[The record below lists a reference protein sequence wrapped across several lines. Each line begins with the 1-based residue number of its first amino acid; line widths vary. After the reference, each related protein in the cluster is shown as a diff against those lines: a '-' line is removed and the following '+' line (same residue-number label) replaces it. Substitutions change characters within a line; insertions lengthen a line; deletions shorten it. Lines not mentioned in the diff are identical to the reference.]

1 MDLKEQYFNA
11 EYRFQGNGP
20 RDMHLLKEP
29 FENLTK
35 SGLADTYGTGEVIEN
50 FEKKFAAILGKE
62 AAVFM
67 PSGVMAQQ
75 IALRI
80 NADKK
85 SCKNVA
91 YHPLSHL
98 ELHEQDAVRVLH
110 QLNPIML
117 CESDRLFTMDDLKAV
132 EEDIATLLIELPQRE
147 MGGYLPEFEDLK
159 EIADYARN
167 KGIKLHVDG
176 ARLFESLPYY
186 QRTAREVCECFD
198 SVYISFYKGIGA
210 IAGAILA
217 GEKIFIEKAKVW
229 KRRLGGDLISL
240 YPYIIPADFYYEKRI
255 DKMPDFYVNAKEL
268 AEHFNEVPYIT
279 TKPEIPVTNMF
290 HAYAQMSADEF
301 KTIATKVYDATKLS
315 VTSHI
320 VEVDKTS
327 SMFEISI
334 GEEYGKVPKDL
345 IKQAFSILKDSAKK

>member
-1 MDLKEQYFNA
+1 MDLRNQYLTA
-11 EYRFQGNGP
+11 EYRLQGNGP

-29 FENLTK
+29 FENVP
-35 SGLADTYGTGEVIEN
+35 GNQLADGYGTGEVIEN

-62 AAVFM
+62 SAVFI

-80 NADKK
+80 NADEKN
-85 SCKNVA
+85 CKNVA

-98 ELHEQDAVRVLH
+98 ELHEQDTIRALH
-110 QLNPIML
+110 QLSPIML
-117 CESDRLFTMDDLKAV
+117 GECDRLFTLDDLEAV
-132 EEDIATLLIELPQRE
+132 DEELGTLLIELPQRE
-147 MGGYLPEFEDLK
+147 MGGYLPMFEDL
-159 EIADYARN
+159 EAIADYARN
-167 KGIKLHVDG
+167 KDIKLHLDG

-186 QRTAREVCECFD
+186 QKTASEVCECFD

-217 GEKIFIEKAKVW
+217 GEKDFIEKAKVW

-240 YPYIIPADFYYEKRI
+240 YPYIVPADFYYEKRI
-255 DKMPDFYVNAKEL
+255 SMMPEFYVNAKEL
-268 AEHFNEVPYIT
+268 AEYFNEVRYIT

-290 HAYAQMSADEF
+290 HVYAQISVDEF
-301 KTIATKVYDATKLS
+301 KTIAAKVFDATKLS

-320 VEVDKTS
+320 AKVDDKTS
-327 SMFEISI
+327 MFEVSI

-345 IKQAFSILKDSAKK
+345 IKQAFSIIKDSL